1 MDDRLEDGRRIAQ
14 LLASEL
20 DGRTDRGLDR
30 VAVSDADPDVEPSPT
45 GARAFDVTESGA
57 LVARVLVQP
66 EQLLVEI
73 PVGPEAVEAAVADRD
88 LELVRPASG
97 DAHVIV
103 PDGAAVKR
111 VVPVIRAAIEA

>member
-1 MDDRLEDGRRIAQ
+1 MADRLEDGRRIAQ

-30 VAVSDADPDVEPSPT
+30 VAVSDAEPDVEPT
-45 GARAFDVTESGA
+45 ADGARAFDVTVSGD

-66 EQLLVEI
+66 DQVLVEI
-73 PVGPEAVEAAVADRD
+73 PSLTDAVEAAVGENGLQLD
-88 LELVRPASG
+88 RPAAG
-97 DAHVIV
+97 AARVIV

-111 VVPVIRAAIEA
+111 AVPVIRAALES